1 MRKSTHTSGT
11 KSFPRQREEMK
22 DADPEKKYPHRAHLF
37 MHTHKPKTC
46 KNKIINAHVEEL
58 KDILDKNPELAD
70 NSAGK
75 TAWKGDALNKVLG
88 DDKPGHVHGLGL
100 VPNPKKLFDVSTS
113 RVFQNTHFTSV
124 EDTPNEYMLAFRV
137 EMEKLY
143 QVNKNQDAKIME
155 LEEKMRRME
164 RQPNQEIS
172 DPMATIGLEHSVDGH
187 NSNRKRVLA
196 PPVDGLQLVKKRSN
210 NLQNKPSGSNDA
222 DLQASNKNSVLDK
235 FCLFKCSLQPAIAEF

>member
-22 DADPEKKYPHRAHLF
+22 DADPEKKYPHRAHSF

-70 NSAGK
+70 NSDGK

-88 DDKPGHVHGLGL
+88 DDKPGHVHGSGL
-100 VPNPKKLFDVSTS
+100 VPNPKKLFDVSIS

-222 DLQASNKNSVLDK
+222 DLQASNKNSVSDK
-235 FCLFKCSLQPAIAEF
+235 VYLLKYSLQPAIAEF